1 MEIKI
6 IGTDCSNGMKLL
18 KMVTKVIE
26 KIEKKVDIKYLK
38 KDKKYGIT
46 NYPALVIN
54 NNVVSCGKVITE
66 REIKRLLL
74 SN

>member
-18 KMVTKVIE
+18 KMVTKAIE

-46 NYPALVIN
+46 N
-54 NNVVSCGKVITE
+54 
-66 REIKRLLL
+66 
-74 SN
+74 